1 MDPQLVNYNGQL
13 INLNGGVLANK
24 FPIRDGLM
32 LYVDSRIDAS
42 YPRTGTTVN
51 DLSVSA
57 LSGTLYNGVDH
68 TPNKYFSL
76 DGTNDYIEI
85 PLSGDATKTY
95 TVNLMT
101 KVTGGRGNASSQVY
115 TRATFFSLS
124 NSAISDSR
132 GYRTFAFQSWN
143 SGDEDTF
150 YFRGNGSSYTEYSP
164 FELTGINGG
173 LGDFHLYSVVYDPD
187 RTKIYLNGELLH
199 EVEYSIGN
207 NGFHKL
213 WIGTRYGTPG
223 VVDQPM
229 SEDFGFLQ
237 MYERELSQS
246 EIQSIYSNVK
256 QDYEKI
262 IEEGL
267 VLNLDADNHS
277 SYIGYGTPWYD
288 VSPSGNDATLVNGP
302 TYQSEPAAIVF
313 DSVNDYATVYNDG
326 DVFQDNDSFT
336 ATVWFSYD
344 NSGFDTPNSN
354 GGVMG
359 SQRYQSESNPG
370 GWGIHYNDAG
380 GSPRIFLMLTDASGS
395 GGPVSYEAL
404 APITTF
410 ELEKIDC
417 YTFSYNSSTGTVK
430 GYKNGSL
437 ESSSVNSSYAWTTN
451 TVGRLTQIGRATQG
465 GWSWYEPVT
474 VAEVQVYKRVLTDD
488 EIAYNFEARRGRY
501 GI

>member
-13 INLNGGVLANK
+13 INLNGGVLSNK

-51 DLSVSA
+51 DLSVSS
-57 LSGTLYNGVDH
+57 LSGTLYNGVEH

-101 KVTGGRGNASSQVY
+101 KVTGGRGSSGNQVY
-115 TRATFFSLS
+115 SRATFFSFS

-132 GYRTFAFQSWN
+132 GYRTFAFQEWN

-150 YFRGNGSSYTEYSP
+150 YFRGNGSSYTQYSP

-187 RTKIYLNGELLH
+187 RTKVYLNGELLH
-199 EVEYSIGN
+199 EVEYTLGN

-213 WIGTRYGTPG
+213 WIGTRYAT
-223 VVDQPM
+223 VAFVDQPI
-229 SEDFGFLQ
+229 SADFGFLQ

-262 IEEGL
+262 IDDGL

-277 SYIGYGTPWYD
+277 SYLGFGTPWYD

-313 DSVNDYATVYNDG
+313 DDTDDYATVYNTA
-326 DVFQDNDSFT
+326 DVFEDNDPWT
-336 ATVWFSYD
+336 AIVAYRLDAYTST
-344 NSGFDTPNSN
+344 GSN
-354 GGVMG
+354 GLIT
-359 SQRYQSESNPG
+359 SQKYISETDPG
-370 GWGIHYNDAG
+370 GWGIICQRSGANINRFQIHLTEVGATTLHQTVYNSITSVPDEEWN
-380 GSPRIFLMLTDASGS
+380 L
-395 GGPVSYEAL
+395 L
-404 APITTF
+404 A
-410 ELEKIDC
+410 
-417 YTFSYNSSTGTVK
+417 FSYNPDTSSIK
-430 GYKNGSL
+430 AYKNGVLQSTTAATQGWT
-437 ESSSVNSSYAWTTN
+437 VNTTTRYAQ
-451 TVGRLTQIGRATQG
+451 LHLATQG
-465 GWSWYEPVT
+465 GWNSIDYS
-474 VAEVQVYKRVLTDD
+474 ASFGEVQVYKRALTDD